1 MYPFINI
8 YPGNISNVVEA
19 PGPEYEFKSF
29 INYPHLSIY
38 PAVNEAVPHEQK
50 EQLGVIQS
58 SDCVAHS
65 IQSRAPLPPLNY
77 GKYPDIL
84 IYPSVRVV
92 GAPSTTPLPMK
103 PISPP
108 AINVRASASY
118 PSLDICAL
126 SPSPSSKFCIQT
138 STLDPAVYPY
148 FDLYRS
154 GKGST
159 PEFWRE
165 ELPVSLPPKYPSLN
179 ICGFLDITSFVA

>member
-1 MYPFINI
+1 M
-8 YPGNISNVVEA
+8 
-19 PGPEYEFKSF
+19 
-29 INYPHLSIY
+29 
-38 PAVNEAVPHEQK
+38 
-50 EQLGVIQS
+50 
-58 SDCVAHS
+58 
-65 IQSRAPLPPLNY
+65 
-77 GKYPDIL
+77 

-138 STLDPAVYPY
+138 STPDPAVYPY

-179 ICGFLDITSFVA
+179 ICGFLDITSFVAWTDGFLDHPTYPNFDIYNCGTVTNLEPACINQGIRLQPKYPAIVLC